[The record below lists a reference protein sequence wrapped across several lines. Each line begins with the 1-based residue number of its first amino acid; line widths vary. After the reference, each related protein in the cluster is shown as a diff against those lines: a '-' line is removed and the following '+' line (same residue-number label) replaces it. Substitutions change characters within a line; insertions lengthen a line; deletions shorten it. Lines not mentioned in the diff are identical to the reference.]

1 MELKQKEFTRRDG
14 YRLKTNPQ
22 IVGEVCQSL
31 EKNGKVIPKDL
42 VDASRPKDAPLH
54 NEFEWDDRIA
64 SEKYREVQ
72 AGYIIRSVAIK
83 ITNIPAEVTKVDVQ
97 ITKVEEPNVRFY
109 HAIERDGKGFEN
121 IETIVTDAEKEAKLM
136 TQCVKDIKYFK
147 EKYLVLKDV
156 MPTLFDAIDKEL
168 EKIEVAS

>member
-1 MELKQKEFTRRDG
+1 MEFIRGKG

-22 IVGEVCQSL
+22 VVAEVCRSL
-31 EKNGKVIPKDL
+31 EKDGKLVPKDL

-72 AGYIIRSVAIK
+72 AGYIIHSVRVK
-83 ITNIPAEVTKVDVQ
+83 ITSIPAEVTKFDVQ
-97 ITKVEEPNVRFY
+97 ITKTEDEPSVRYY
-109 HAIERDGKGFEN
+109 HAIGRDGKGFEN
-121 IETIVTDAEKEAKLM
+121 IETIVTDDEKEAKLM
-136 TQCVKDIKYFK
+136 AQCVKDIKYFK
-147 EKYLVLKDV
+147 EKYIVLKDA

-168 EKIEVAS
+168 ERIEVAS